1 MLALSSSPVQA
12 VCTVQLTR
20 QAVHAQAGS
29 PVWRSQLSF
38 SSRCYFS
45 SFELKDHVADIG
57 YVDQYMDQC
66 MDQCM
71 CMSQYMYMDH
81 YMFMDHFMCIN
92 QCKDQVGDIGYMDQ
106 HMCMGQYMYMDHYM
120 CMDQCKDQVGD
131 IGYVVAVM
139 GGSRE
144 VAAS

>member
-71 CMSQYMYMDH
+71 CM
-81 YMFMDHFMCIN
+81 
-92 QCKDQVGDIGYMDQ
+92 
-106 HMCMGQYMYMDHYM
+106 GQYMYMDHYM

>member
-57 YVDQYMDQC
+57 YVDQYMDQR
-66 MDQCM
+66 M
-71 CMSQYMYMDH
+71 CMGQYMAQYMYMEH
-81 YMFMDHFMCIN
+81 YMEHYV
-92 QCKDQVGDIGYMDQ
+92 DQYMDQ

>member
-57 YVDQYMDQC
+57 YVDQYMDQRMCMGQYMAQYMYMEHYMC

-71 CMSQYMYMDH
+71 
-81 YMFMDHFMCIN
+81 
-92 QCKDQVGDIGYMDQ
+92 DQVGDIGYMDQ
-106 HMCMGQYMYMDHYM
+106 HMCMGQYL
-120 CMDQCKDQVGD
+120 CT
-131 IGYVVAVM
+131 
-139 GGSRE
+139 
-144 VAAS
+144 

>member
-1 MLALSSSPVQA
+1 M
-12 VCTVQLTR
+12 TR

-57 YVDQYMDQC
+57 YVDQRMC
-66 MDQCM
+66 MDQ
-71 CMSQYMYMDH
+71 Y
-81 YMFMDHFMCIN
+81 I
-92 QCKDQVGDIGYMDQ
+92 
-106 HMCMGQYMYMDHYM
+106 YMDHYM

>member
-1 MLALSSSPVQA
+1 M
-12 VCTVQLTR
+12 
-20 QAVHAQAGS
+20 
-29 PVWRSQLSF
+29 
-38 SSRCYFS
+38 
-45 SFELKDHVADIG
+45 
-57 YVDQYMDQC
+57 C

-71 CMSQYMYMDH
+71 
-81 YMFMDHFMCIN
+81 
-92 QCKDQVGDIGYMDQ
+92 DQVGDIGYMDQ

>member
-57 YVDQYMDQC
+57 YVDQYMDQRMCMGQYMAQYMYMEHYMC

-71 CMSQYMYMDH
+71 
-81 YMFMDHFMCIN
+81 
-92 QCKDQVGDIGYMDQ
+92 DQVGDIGYMDQ